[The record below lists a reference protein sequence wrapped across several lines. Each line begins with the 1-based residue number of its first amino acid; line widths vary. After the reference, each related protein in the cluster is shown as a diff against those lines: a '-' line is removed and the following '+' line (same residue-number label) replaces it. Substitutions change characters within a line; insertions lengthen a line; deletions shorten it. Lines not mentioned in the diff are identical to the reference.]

1 MITSQKIKNMNV
13 YVSVYLCIKFN
24 QIPAGFGK
32 KTKQIY
38 QIMSIN
44 DLITKEGKTIVVIEL
59 QDLREWHN
67 EVVEITRRTIEDSLN
82 KQVDKISFVS
92 PTEACQ
98 ILRISRTT
106 LARWAKIGYLVPFEV
121 GGKRGYK
128 KSDIDGIL
136 KH

>member
-1 MITSQKIKNMNV
+1 MINKNINV
-13 YVSVYLCIKFN
+13 YVSVCLCVKYR
-24 QIPAGFGK
+24 QSPAGFGK

-38 QIMSIN
+38 RIMSIN
-44 DLITKEGKTIVVIEL
+44 DLITKEGKTIVAIEL

-67 EVVEITRRTIEDSLN
+67 EVIESTRRTIEEN
-82 KQVDKISFVS
+82 IKKQGDEISFVS

-106 LARWAKIGYLVPFEV
+106 LTRWAKIGYLVPFEL

>member
-1 MITSQKIKNMNV
+1 MN
-13 YVSVYLCIKFN
+13 
-24 QIPAGFGK
+24 
-32 KTKQIY
+32 
-38 QIMSIN
+38 IN
-44 DLITKEGKTIVVIEL
+44 DLITKEGKTIVAIEL

-67 EVVEITRRTIEDSLN
+67 EVIEGTRRTIMDSL
-82 KQVDKISFVS
+82 KKPEDEVRFIT
-92 PTEACQ
+92 PAEACN

-106 LARWAKIGYLVPFEV
+106 LSRWAKTGYLVPFEV